1 MSITMQIT
9 TKGQVTIP
17 REIRD
22 KLGLL
27 PHTKVEFILDGDHAR
42 LRKVQPLVSG
52 SDRARMA
59 IELLSGSGDVRMST
73 DEILALMR
81 GGSRPTSRRK

>member
-1 MSITMQIT
+1 MQIT

-27 PHTKVEFILDGDHAR
+27 PHTKVEFILDGDHTAR
-42 LRKVQPLVSG
+42 LRKVQPPLSG
-52 SDRARMA
+52 KDRARMA
-59 IELLSGSGDVRMST
+59 IELLSGSGDVPMST
-73 DEILALMR
+73 DEILALTR